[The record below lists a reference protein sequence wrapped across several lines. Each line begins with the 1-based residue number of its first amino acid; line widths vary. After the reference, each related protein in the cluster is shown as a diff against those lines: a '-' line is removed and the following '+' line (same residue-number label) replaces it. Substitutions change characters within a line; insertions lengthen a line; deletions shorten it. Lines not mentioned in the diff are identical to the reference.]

1 MTNVVQSH
9 SWIISRNGCL
19 HKRDIDIGLG
29 ECYTNKSSGMVTLKY
44 NAHSFGVKKKTPLAV
59 HNKNVELE
67 VFFLNR
73 LVIEHSLEILFINP
87 CTEDVNNNELQLKW
101 YFLH

>member
-1 MTNVVQSH
+1 
-9 SWIISRNGCL
+9 
-19 HKRDIDIGLG
+19 
-29 ECYTNKSSGMVTLKY
+29 MVTLKY
-44 NAHSFGVKKKTPLAV
+44 NAHSIGVKKKTPLAV
-59 HNKNVELE
+59 HDKNVELD
-67 VFFLNR
+67 LNR

>member
-1 MTNVVQSH
+1 MLIPLV
-9 SWIISRNGCL
+9 W
-19 HKRDIDIGLG
+19 
-29 ECYTNKSSGMVTLKY
+29 
-44 NAHSFGVKKKTPLAV
+44 KKKTPLAV

-73 LVIEHSLEILFINP
+73 LVIEDSLEILFINP

>member
-1 MTNVVQSH
+1 M
-9 SWIISRNGCL
+9 
-19 HKRDIDIGLG
+19 RDIDIGLG

-44 NAHSFGVKKKTPLAV
+44 NAHSIGVKKKTPLAV

-73 LVIEHSLEILFINP
+73 LVIEHGLEILFINP